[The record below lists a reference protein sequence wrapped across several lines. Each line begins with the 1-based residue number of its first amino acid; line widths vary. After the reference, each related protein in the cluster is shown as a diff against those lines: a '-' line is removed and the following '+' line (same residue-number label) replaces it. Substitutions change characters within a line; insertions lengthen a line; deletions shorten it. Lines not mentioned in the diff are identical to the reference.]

1 MPPLRLRSGVV
12 EAEVEAGADGVEAV
26 VKDASVLERAAAVED
41 EEDEEEAETAELLVF
56 RPSSL

>member
-1 MPPLRLRSGVV
+1 M
-12 EAEVEAGADGVEAV
+12 EAGADGVEAV